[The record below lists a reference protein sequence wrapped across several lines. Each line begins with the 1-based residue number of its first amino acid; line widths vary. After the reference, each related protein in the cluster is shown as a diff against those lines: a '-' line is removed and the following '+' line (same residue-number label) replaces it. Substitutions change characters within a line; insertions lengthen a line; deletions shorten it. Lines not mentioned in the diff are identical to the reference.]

1 VRCIQYTLTPV
12 ITLSDV
18 SLPLTQ
24 MIGIATSY
32 VTTPF
37 PDTSVAN
44 TVSATSA
51 VTLPVIAYI
60 DEYSSLLR
68 LLIRSGLRLG
78 QERRSQE

>member
-1 VRCIQYTLTPV
+1 VSSQYTRTPV

-24 MIGIATSY
+24 MIGIAASY

-37 PDTSVAN
+37 PDASVAT

-51 VTLPVIAYI
+51 ATLPVISNI
-60 DEYSSLLR
+60 DEYSALLC
-68 LLIRSGLRLG
+68 LLIRFGLRLG
-78 QERRSQE
+78 QERQSQE